1 MILGHIF
8 GIPVEETAAQLVPA
22 GAAAFMLFALAAR
35 ATLERVRKGT
45 RRR

>member
-8 GIPVEETAAQLVPA
+8 GIPIEETAAQLVPA
-22 GAAAFMLFALAAR
+22 GAAAFALCALAAR
-35 ATLERVRKGT
+35 ATLERVRDRT